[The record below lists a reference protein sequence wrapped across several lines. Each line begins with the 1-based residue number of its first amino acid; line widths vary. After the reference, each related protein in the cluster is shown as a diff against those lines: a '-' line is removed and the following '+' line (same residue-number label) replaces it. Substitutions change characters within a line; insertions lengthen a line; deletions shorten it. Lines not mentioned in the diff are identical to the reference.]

1 MNWKFSSQEEMEN
14 FIKNEVLTTSEVA
27 EILDIGRDRV
37 NRLIR
42 EGKLIPLKKVGS
54 VCLFMRS
61 YILEKEIEYKK
72 LRLKYRP
79 YD

>member
-1 MNWKFSSQEEMEN
+1 MNWKFSSKEEMEN

-27 EILDIGRDRV
+27 EILGIGRDRV

-42 EGKLIPLKKVGS
+42 EGKLKPLKKVGS

-61 YILEKEIEYKK
+61 YILEKELEYKK